1 MTGRGLSGA
10 SRNPTFFCV
19 RELTN
24 AKRPQFTSEAGSF
37 DSPESQARIGGH
49 HIVDEHHA
57 ALKLRGKQFLL
68 FLLAC
73 PNAGP
78 QSVNAIVG
86 HLDRLAFIAHAKN
99 RRDRSENLF
108 PINGRFSGNIDEY
121 RRLIEKAWPLEPI
134 SARQQF
140 CSCCYRFTDL

>member
-10 SRNPTFFCV
+10 SRNPNCFCI

-37 DSPESQARIGGH
+37 DSPERQARIGGD

-78 QSVNAIVG
+78 QSVNAIEIGRASCRERVKVWVG
-86 HLDRLAFIAHAKN
+86 GWSIK
-99 RRDRSENLF
+99 E
-108 PINGRFSGNIDEY
+108 II
-121 RRLIEKAWPLEPI
+121 
-134 SARQQF
+134 
-140 CSCCYRFTDL
+140 